1 MSAIL
6 GKKLG
11 MTHVFT
17 EDGKFVSVTAVEAGP
32 CPVLSVKEKSVQL
45 GFDLAKENRVKK
57 PIAGFFKKINVAPRK
72 LIREFLKDPQLEYKV
87 GQEIKVD
94 LFKPGDFVDV
104 TGISIGKGFQG
115 GMKRWH
121 WRGGPSS
128 HGSMQHRQ
136 VGSVGASSFPSRIH
150 KGKTMPGHMGHEKKT
165 IQNIEVLKVD
175 KDNNLLVVKGSVPGP
190 NHSYIVIREAKKRKM
205 SAPKLEAPQGTVKKE
220 EKKKD
225 KR

>member
-1 MSAIL
+1 MIGIL
-6 GKKLG
+6 GKKIG
-11 MTHVFT
+11 MSQLYSK
-17 EDGKFVSVTAVEAGP
+17 DGKHIPVTLVEVEPSEILNLRTNEINGYTA
-32 CPVLSVKEKSVQL
+32 VQL
-45 GFDLAKENRVKK
+45 GIGSRKK
-57 PIAGFFKKINVAPRK
+57 PSKNKPKRSY
-72 LIREFLKDPQLEYKV
+72 IREVRIGDTAQ
-87 GQEIKVD
+87 
-94 LFKPGDFVDV
+94 FKTGDFIHADVFREGSFVDI
-104 TGISIGKGFQG
+104 TGVSKGKGFQG

-121 WRGGPSS
+121 WRGGPSG

-190 NHSYIVIREAKKRKM
+190 NHSYIVIREAKKLKN